1 VLNFLHY
8 ILIVNMKPYLA
19 IMLKSS
25 SLNREFKL
33 HSLSLSHCVCVCV
46 SMCVC
51 VHELQ
56 G

>member
-1 VLNFLHY
+1 MLNFLHY

-33 HSLSLSHCVCVCV
+33 HSLCVCVCV
-46 SMCVC
+46 FVC
-51 VHELQ
+51 VFMSCKDEK
-56 G
+56 